1 MFCVHIRASTRVLLG
16 QLYIHTSLFVLPI
29 VGVVRDG
36 DRRVAVVCA
45 VVDIVVVVAFFFRF
59 L

>member
-1 MFCVHIRASTRVLLG
+1 MLLG